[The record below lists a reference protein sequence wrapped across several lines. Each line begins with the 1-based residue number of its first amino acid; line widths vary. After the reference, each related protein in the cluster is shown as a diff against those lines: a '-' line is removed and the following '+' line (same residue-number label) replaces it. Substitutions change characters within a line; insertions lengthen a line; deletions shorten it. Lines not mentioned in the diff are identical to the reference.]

1 MKPGLLQQG
10 TGQLLQSKRSL
21 HINDVCHSLSRISG
35 PWRVAFCPAA
45 RFADRSGGEAV
56 IASPGCHR
64 YEEMSP

>member
-1 MKPGLLQQG
+1 MKPGFLQQG

-21 HINDVCHSLSRISG
+21 HINDMGGLRSCVSGTLS
-35 PWRVAFCPAA
+35 VAFCPAA